1 MKRLWLLL
9 VIVVPLQLIRAQE
22 GEHAPT
28 VAQCQSH
35 QLLWA
40 SKMKVMQPRFAGTA
54 DVSFTQLRDWGVEML
69 KCSDVDPGGRLRYF
83 ATSSMIQSRLI
94 TRYNDFL
101 NRHHLYDQF
110 LAEDAQG
117 KGRQ

>member
-1 MKRLWLLL
+1 MKKLWLLL
-9 VIVVPLQLIRAQE
+9 AIAVPLQSIPAQE
-22 GEHAPT
+22 VHHAPT
-28 VAQCQSH
+28 VAQCQSD

-40 SKMKVMQPRFAGTA
+40 SKMEVMQPRFAGTA

-83 ATSSMIQSRLI
+83 AMIQSRLI
-94 TRYNDFL
+94 TRYNNFL

>member
-1 MKRLWLLL
+1 MNKLWLLL
-9 VIVVPLQLIRAQE
+9 AMAVPLQYIHAQE
-22 GEHAPT
+22 VHHTPT
-28 VAQCQSH
+28 VAQRQSD

-54 DVSFTQLRDWGVEML
+54 DVGFTQLRDWGVEML

-101 NRHHLYDQF
+101 TRHHLYDQF

>member
-1 MKRLWLLL
+1 MKKLWLLL
-9 VIVVPLQLIRAQE
+9 AIAVPLQSIPAQE
-22 GEHAPT
+22 VHHAPT
-28 VAQCQSH
+28 VAQCQSD

-40 SKMKVMQPRFAGTA
+40 SKMEVMQPRFAGTA

-101 NRHHLYDQF
+101 TRHHLYDQF

>member
-1 MKRLWLLL
+1 MKKLWLLL
-9 VIVVPLQLIRAQE
+9 AIAVPVQFIHAQE
-22 GEHAPT
+22 VHHAPT
-28 VAQCQSH
+28 VAQCQSD

-40 SKMKVMQPRFAGTA
+40 SKMEVMQPRFAGTA

-94 TRYNDFL
+94 TRYNNFL